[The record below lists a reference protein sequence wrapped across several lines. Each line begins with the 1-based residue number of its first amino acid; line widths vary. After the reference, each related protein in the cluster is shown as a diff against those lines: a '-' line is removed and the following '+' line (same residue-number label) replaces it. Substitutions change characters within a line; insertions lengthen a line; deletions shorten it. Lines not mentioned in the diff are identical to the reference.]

1 MTRNTFGKLTK
12 CLSIAPTT
20 KRQYMQTSGTVTVKW
35 LYDKYDKLVTAGAL
49 KPLRFGAIVY
59 ENEDKYKDILS
70 AIVQG
75 LPIPQIVVG
84 RVKSG
89 EVERYS
95 IVSGV
100 FILCSL
106 LNFRVESSVF
116 GEGQVSKVLDY
127 SVNFT
132 MLDTMT
138 PQRLAEVSRLL
149 AEVLIW

>member
-1 MTRNTFGKLTK
+1 
-12 CLSIAPTT
+12 
-20 KRQYMQTSGTVTVKW
+20 MQTSGMVTVEW
-35 LYDKYDKLVTAGAL
+35 LYDKYDKLVGAGAL

-59 ENEDKYKDILS
+59 ENEGHYKDILS

-75 LPIPQIVVG
+75 LPISRIVVG
-84 RVKSG
+84 RVKAG
-89 EVERYS
+89 ETERYS
-95 IVSGV
+95 VVSGV

-106 LNFRVESSVF
+106 LNFRAESCGMSA
-116 GEGQVSKVLDY
+116 EQVSKVLDY

-138 PQRLAEVSRLL
+138 PQRLAEVSKLL

>member
-1 MTRNTFGKLTK
+1 
-12 CLSIAPTT
+12 
-20 KRQYMQTSGTVTVKW
+20 MQTSGMVTVEW
-35 LYDKYDKLVTAGAL
+35 LYDKYAKLVGAGAL
-49 KPLRFGAIVY
+49 KPLRSGAIVY

-95 IVSGV
+95 IVSGA

-106 LNFRVESSVF
+106 LNFRAESGGMSA
-116 GEGQVSKVLDY
+116 EQVSKVLSY
-127 SVNFT
+127 SVNLT
-132 MLDTMT
+132 MLDRMT
-138 PQRLAEVSRLL
+138 PQRLAEVSKLL
-149 AEVLIW
+149 GEVLIW

>member
-1 MTRNTFGKLTK
+1 
-12 CLSIAPTT
+12 
-20 KRQYMQTSGTVTVKW
+20 MQTSGMVTVEW
-35 LYDKYDKLVTAGAL
+35 LYDKYDKLVVAGAL

-95 IVSGV
+95 IVSGA

-106 LNFRVESSVF
+106 LNFRAESGGMSA
-116 GEGQVSKVLDY
+116 EQVSKVLSY
-127 SVNFT
+127 SVNLT
-132 MLDTMT
+132 MLDRMT
-138 PQRLAEVSRLL
+138 PQRLAEVSKLL
-149 AEVLIW
+149 GEVLIW

>member
-1 MTRNTFGKLTK
+1 
-12 CLSIAPTT
+12 
-20 KRQYMQTSGTVTVKW
+20 MQTSGTVTVKW

-59 ENEDKYKDILS
+59 ENEGHYKDILS

-84 RVKSG
+84 RVRAG
-89 EVERYS
+89 ETERYS

-106 LNFRVESSVF
+106 LNFRAESGGMSA
-116 GEGQVSKVLDY
+116 ERVLQILSY
-127 SVNFT
+127 SVNLT

-138 PQRLAEVSRLL
+138 PQRLTEVSKLL
-149 AEVLIW
+149 GEVLIW

>member
-1 MTRNTFGKLTK
+1 
-12 CLSIAPTT
+12 
-20 KRQYMQTSGTVTVKW
+20 MQTSGMVTVEW
-35 LYDKYDKLVTAGAL
+35 LLARYDKLVGAGAL

-59 ENEDKYKDILS
+59 ENEGHYKNILS
-70 AIVQG
+70 AIMQG

-84 RVKSG
+84 RVKAG
-89 EVERYS
+89 ETERYS

-138 PQRLAEVSRLL
+138 PQRLAEVSKLL
-149 AEVLIW
+149 GEVLIW

>member
-1 MTRNTFGKLTK
+1 
-12 CLSIAPTT
+12 
-20 KRQYMQTSGTVTVKW
+20 MQTSGMVTVEW
-35 LYDKYDKLVTAGAL
+35 LYDKFDKLVVAGAL

-95 IVSGV
+95 IVSGA

-106 LNFRVESSVF
+106 LNFRAESGGMSA
-116 GEGQVSKVLDY
+116 EQVSKVLSY
-127 SVNFT
+127 SVNLT
-132 MLDTMT
+132 MLDRMT
-138 PQRLAEVSRLL
+138 PQRLAEVSKLL
-149 AEVLIW
+149 GEVLIW

>member
-1 MTRNTFGKLTK
+1 M
-12 CLSIAPTT
+12 
-20 KRQYMQTSGTVTVKW
+20 VTVQW
-35 LYDKYDKLVTAGAL
+35 LFDKYDKLVGAGAL
-49 KPLRFGAIVY
+49 KPLRFGAVVY
-59 ENEDKYKDILS
+59 ENEGHYKDILS
-70 AIVQG
+70 AIMQG

-84 RVKSG
+84 RVRAG
-89 EVERYS
+89 ETERYS

-127 SVNFT
+127 SVIFT

>member
-20 KRQYMQTSGTVTVKW
+20 KRQYMQTSGMVTVEW
-35 LYDKYDKLVTAGAL
+35 LYDKYDKLVAARAL

-95 IVSGV
+95 IVSGA

-106 LNFRVESSVF
+106 LNFRAESGGMSA
-116 GEGQVSKVLDY
+116 ERVSKVLSY
-127 SVNFT
+127 SVNLT
-132 MLDTMT
+132 VLDTMT
-138 PQRLAEVSRLL
+138 PQRLAEVSKLL
-149 AEVLIW
+149 GGVLI